1 MNDVHYSSASNEW
14 ETPRPLFDEYDAIYH
29 FQLDAAATKEN
40 ALCKTFFTLEDDA
53 LTKDWSIY
61 RSVWLNPPYGRI
73 IGKFMKKAWEESKKG
88 CVVVCLIPARTDTA
102 YFHDYCLKYGK
113 IKFLRGRIKFINR
126 SLPSYR
132 SDGNFKSSPA
142 PFPSCIVTFN
152 GNSEN

>member
-14 ETPRPLFDEYDAIYH
+14 ETPKSLFDEYDATYH

-40 ALCKTFFTLEDDA
+40 ALCQSFFTIEDDA

-73 IGKFMKKAWEESKKG
+73 IGKFMKKAWEESEKG
-88 CVVVCLIPARTDTA
+88 CTVVCLIPARTDTK

-113 IKFLRGRIKFINR
+113 VKFLRGRLKFINR
-126 SLPSYR
+126 ALPSYR

-142 PFPSCIVTFN
+142 PFPSCIVVFN
-152 GNSEN
+152 GKSES